1 MRILASASI
10 ILLAS
15 ALSLP
20 SAACDRHGAG
30 GFYGQF
36 NGATWSD
43 YNPPLSESDI
53 LLEEEDSLSAWE
65 KLKAVRPAAAPSKK
79 PTFSKVS
86 SRASDAAKA
95 RLAAR
100 AKLARLENDAAETSE
115 NSESASASAIL
126 NVGR

>member
-1 MRILASASI
+1 MRILLSASVV
-10 ILLAS
+10 LLAS
-15 ALSLP
+15 ALGALP

-43 YNPPLSESDI
+43 YSPPLSESDVLI
-53 LLEEEDSLSAWE
+53 PEDGLTSWD
-65 KLKAVRPAAAPSKK
+65 KDNAVPAAKPKK

-86 SRASDAAKA
+86 SRASVAAKA
-95 RLAAR
+95 RLAAK
-100 AKLARLENDAAETSE
+100 AKLALRDKDATLSE
-115 NSESASASAIL
+115 VSTESSSASAIL

>member
-1 MRILASASI
+1 MRILVLASVV
-10 ILLAS
+10 LLAS

-43 YNPPLSESDI
+43 YSPPLSESET
-53 LLEEEDSLSAWE
+53 LFSEDELTAWE
-65 KLKAVRPAAAPSKK
+65 KKNDVPPAAAQPKK

-86 SRASDAAKA
+86 SRAS
-95 RLAAR
+95 
-100 AKLARLENDAAETSE
+100 T
-115 NSESASASAIL
+115 AIL

>member
-1 MRILASASI
+1 MRILV
-10 ILLAS
+10 LAS
-15 ALSLP
+15 VILFATALSLP

-43 YNPPLSESDI
+43 YSPPLSESEA
-53 LLEEEDSLSAWE
+53 LFSEDELSTWE
-65 KLKAVRPAAAPSKK
+65 KENTVPSAATKPKK

-86 SRASDAAKA
+86 SRASTAAKA
-95 RLAAR
+95 RLAAK
-100 AKLARLENDAAETSE
+100 AKLAKLDNEAA
-115 NSESASASAIL
+115 ASASENTESSSAAAIL